1 MMPLGAKVLQARG
14 LSKVWADG
22 DRHIDI
28 AIENLVLRSGDF
40 VAITGAS
47 GSGKS
52 TVLDILSLVLRPE
65 QGGELYINDGAGL
78 QDVRHLVQAQNEGA
92 LADLRSRVFG
102 YIVQTSELIPFL
114 TVLENCTLQQSIAGR
129 GGLDDIELLAK
140 ALDVDTLFEAY
151 PSELSVGQRQRVA
164 IIRALCCQPRIVLA
178 DEPTASQDPQLKDKV
193 IDLLRSASERGTAVI
208 MVTHDMGLVDRHG
221 LVCIQN
227 EGGVSGKNWHSRF
240 YDERL
245 AS

>member
-1 MMPLGAKVLQARG
+1 MMPLGTTVLQARG

-28 AIENLVLRSGDF
+28 AVESMTLRSGDF

-52 TVLDILSLVLRPE
+52 TVLDILALVLRPE
-65 QGGELYINDGAGL
+65 QNGELMINDGQGL
-78 QDVRHLVQAQNEGA
+78 RDVWHLIQTQNEGA
-92 LADLRSRVFG
+92 LAELRSRVFG

-114 TVLENCTLQQSIAGR
+114 SVFENFTLQQSISGR
-129 GGLDDIELLAK
+129 GGPDDIAPLAE
-140 ALDVDTLFEAY
+140 ALDVDTLFDAY

-164 IIRALCCQPRIVLA
+164 IIRALCCRPLIVLA

-193 IDLLRSASERGTAVI
+193 IDLLRATSELGSAVI
-208 MVTHDMGLVDRHG
+208 MVTHDTDLVQRHQLDR
-221 LVCIQN
+221 IQN
-227 EGGVSGKNWHSRF
+227 EGGVTGRNWRSRF

>member
-1 MMPLGAKVLQARG
+1 MMQLGAKVLQARG

-52 TVLDILSLVLRPE
+52 TVLDILALVLRPE
-65 QGGELYINDGAGL
+65 QGGELLINDGEGL
-78 QDVRHLVQAQNEGA
+78 QDVWHLIQSKNESA
-92 LADLRSRVFG
+92 LAELRSRVFG

-129 GGLDDIELLAK
+129 GGLDDIAILAK
-140 ALDVDTLFEAY
+140 SLDVDRLFNAY
-151 PSELSVGQRQRVA
+151 ASELSVGQRQRVA
-164 IIRALCCQPRIVLA
+164 IIRALCCRPRIVLA

-193 IDLLRSASERGTAVI
+193 IELLRAASERGSAVI
-208 MVTHDMGLVDRHG
+208 MVTHDTGLVDRHG
-221 LVCIQN
+221 LDRIQN
-227 EGGVSGKNWHSRF
+227 QGGVTGTNWHSRF
-240 YDERL
+240 YDARL